1 MKLKALREKLSVCKL
16 PDTAGIDLSRP
27 LYFLG
32 RTADEIS
39 LVCETKDAPARALAR
54 EDGWRAFCIVGQ
66 LDFSLIG
73 ILARLAAVLAE
84 AGISIFAL
92 STYNTDYIL
101 VRQERFEDAAKALSQ
116 AGFTLTDNTDQ

>member
-73 ILARLAAVLAE
+73 ILSRLSAVLAE
-84 AGISIFAL
+84 AGVGIFAV
-92 STYNTDYIL
+92 STYDTDYIL
-101 VRQERFEDAAKALSQ
+101 VKQEQFAWALEVLAA
-116 AGFTLTDNTDQ
+116 AGYELEENT